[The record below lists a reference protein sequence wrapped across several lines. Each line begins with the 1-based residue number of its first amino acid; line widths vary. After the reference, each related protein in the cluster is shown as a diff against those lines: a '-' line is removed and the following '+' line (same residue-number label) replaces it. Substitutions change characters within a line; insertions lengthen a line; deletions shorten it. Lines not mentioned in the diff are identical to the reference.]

1 MQASTYSLLFL
12 VGLAGCTKPAAKAN
26 SAPELQAVR
35 VVKVRTGSMV
45 EGRGYLAEVVP
56 SRTVKVIAQVPG
68 TLASLPVAEGVQVKR
83 KTLLARILAPD
94 IAARYS
100 RVNAERRR
108 AERERDFAC
117 GQVKTDRVLAK
128 SGDLTS
134 IHLDRSEKGCAS
146 AELAVTAAQSAE
158 AEVLVAK
165 HRNSEVAPFDGQ
177 VLKYL
182 VDEGQTVMPGMPL
195 LQYGSTELLYRLR
208 VPATE
213 LSSVKIGTRISASKV
228 SGRVVEI
235 GAQALGPGRLV
246 EVLAE
251 LDSATQVQVGAT
263 FTVTLVTAE
272 KADAHQVPE
281 TALLKDGDD
290 TYVLTLSGD
299 KLRRVAVT
307 LGLRQDGWVGIEPA
321 LPSGTQ
327 VATGRL
333 EILDLSR
340 SVLAVSK

>member
-12 VGLAGCTKPAAKAN
+12 VGLAGCTKSAVSPE

-35 VVKVRTGSMV
+35 VVKVRTGAMV
-45 EGRGYLAEVVP
+45 EGRRYLAELVP
-56 SRTVKVIAQVPG
+56 SRTVKVMAQVPG
-68 TLASLPVAEGVQVKR
+68 TLAALPVAEGVQVKR

-94 IAARYS
+94 IAARYA

-108 AERERDFAC
+108 AERERDFTC

-128 SGDLTS
+128 SGDLTA

-146 AELAVTAAQSAE
+146 AELAVSAAKSAE
-158 AEVLVAK
+158 AEVLVVK

-177 VLKYL
+177 ILKYL

-195 LQYGSTELLYRLR
+195 LQYGSAELLYRLR
-208 VPATE
+208 VPASE
-213 LSSVKIGTRISASKV
+213 LSNVKIGTRISASEV
-228 SGRVVEI
+228 SGEVVEI

-246 EVLAE
+246 EVLAK
-251 LDSATQVQVGAT
+251 LQGPVKVPVGAT

-272 KADAHQVPE
+272 KEDTQQVPE
-281 TALLKDGDD
+281 TAVLKHGNNA
-290 TYVLTLSGD
+290 YVLTVNVD
-299 KLRRVAVT
+299 KLQRVAVT

-321 LPSGTQ
+321 LPPATQ

-333 EILDLSR
+333 EALDLSR
-340 SVLAVSK
+340 PVLAVSK